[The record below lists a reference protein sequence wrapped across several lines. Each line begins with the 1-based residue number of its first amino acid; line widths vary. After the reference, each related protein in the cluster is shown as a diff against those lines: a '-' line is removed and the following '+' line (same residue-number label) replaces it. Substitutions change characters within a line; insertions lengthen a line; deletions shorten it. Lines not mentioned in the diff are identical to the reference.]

1 MKYSK
6 PTKNNGR
13 LESVDNLGDWDAT
26 GNAIKIETTKVL
38 STWYITAI
46 YSTKRTS
53 LEKYPLENLDTIR
66 DKIL

>member
-1 MKYSK
+1 M
-6 PTKNNGR
+6 
-13 LESVDNLGDWDAT
+13 
-26 GNAIKIETTKVL
+26 

-66 DKIL
+66 DKILLTPGDIVFDISKITMQTRKKRTSI